1 MRVKLCATCPYTP
14 RDLADHYDPAAALHL
29 CATCDFEC
37 GLRETQRRR
46 TCPITTTNTIRT
58 AEPLAALFAR
68 EGSASFAT
76 IAAAPPCAPKNASS
90 ISKSAERTT
99 AAGYGDFA
107 PPEDGSER
115 AISSRRPT
123 SPDEVSAC

>member
-29 CATCDFEC
+29 CATCDVEHD
-37 GLRETQRRR
+37 LRKTQRRR
-46 TCPITTTNTIRT
+46 TCIVTTTNTTCT
-58 AEPLAALFAR
+58 AEPLAALFAPV
-68 EGSASFAT
+68 GSASFAT
-76 IAAAPPCAPKNASS
+76 IAAAPPCAPENASS
-90 ISKSAERTT
+90 ISKSAGRTT

-115 AISSRRPT
+115 VISSRRPT

>member
-46 TCPITTTNTIRT
+46 TCQITTTNTIRT

-115 AISSRRPT
+115 VISSRRPT
-123 SPDEVSAC
+123 SPGEVSAC